1 MATKIPEKGEVRV
14 ASAEKDELYR
24 LCAYAGERFDLSQ
37 AGGGNVSCL
46 FKGDSGVRLAITAS
60 GWALSDVKG
69 ESALCELDHSA
80 LMNSLGLLGDEI
92 KRMSKSDLERWASSQ
107 VSSAR
112 FTPEIRPSIET
123 LMHAAVGGAFILHTH
138 PIAVNALLCR
148 RDWRKTIESLFP
160 DAFCVSYTTP
170 GVNLAYSVFVAIAE
184 KLVGKSNERSD
195 EKIIF
200 LENHGLIVAA
210 ADVNRV
216 IALTDGVLDKIEKHL
231 DLDLSRFRITNHV
244 TRLVSEATGQSVC
257 SYLCEDKLLNEI
269 TEKNVDLV
277 LSRPTWPDQ
286 LVYCGARGLHLKSL
300 DDGKAVKDFSAE
312 YTHAPRIIVHDNK
325 LVFVERSLKNCQR
338 IEDVLKAHVMMLMN
352 SAPEDIQYLSDD
364 EQRYLLNWE
373 AEKVRQAM

>member
-1 MATKIPEKGEVRV
+1 M

-37 AGGGNVSCL
+37 AGGGNVSCS
-46 FKGDSGVRLAITAS
+46 FEGDSGRRLAITAS
-60 GWALSDVKG
+60 GWALSDVKDA
-69 ESALCELDHSA
+69 SALCELDHSA
-80 LMNSLGLLGDEI
+80 LADALDLLGDEI
-92 KRMSKSDLERWASSQ
+92 KKKSKGDLERWASAQ
-107 VSSAR
+107 VAGAR
-112 FTPEIRPSIET
+112 FTSAIRPSIET

-148 RDWRKTIESLFP
+148 RDWRGTIESLFP
-160 DAFCVSYTTP
+160 DAFCVGYTTP
-170 GVNLAYSVFVAIAE
+170 GVNLAQAVSDAIAQ
-184 KLVGKSNERSD
+184 KRCGSGKEATS

-210 ADVNRV
+210 TNVDRV
-216 IALTDGVLDKIEKHL
+216 IALTGSVLEKIERHL
-231 DLDLSRFRITNHV
+231 GLDLSRFRITNRI
-244 TRLVSEATGQSVC
+244 TRLVREATGQSVC
-257 SYLCEDKLLNEI
+257 SYLCEDELLNEM
-269 TEKNVDLV
+269 TRNKVELV

-286 LVYCGARGLHLKSL
+286 LVYCGAGGLHLKDL
-300 DDGKAVKDFSAE
+300 DDRKAVQDFIAE
-312 YTHAPRIIVHDNK
+312 YTHTPRIIVHDNK

-352 SAPEDIQYLSDD
+352 SAPEDIQYLSDE